1 MLAETEWRDIMV
13 PIREKL
19 ARSKQPFNFEGVAI
33 VLRKPDLIM
42 GFHKWA
48 TAKNVC
54 DFLPVEKQAE
64 LAQNLVDKQHEH
76 EHEHERE
83 SGLWWGEM
91 KARAVGMLLD
101 VKAAQRK
108 VIVRARLVA
117 EDARASLS
125 APTRSMTIG
134 AR

>member
-1 MLAETEWRDIMV
+1 MV

-19 ARSKQPFNFEGVAI
+19 ARSKQPFDFEGVAI

-64 LAQNLVDKQHEH
+64 LAQNLVDKQHE
-76 EHEHERE
+76 RE

-91 KARAVGMLLD
+91 NARAVGMLL
-101 VKAAQRK
+101 AAQRK

-134 AR
+134 ADAGIGCWPGK

>member
-1 MLAETEWRDIMV
+1 MQAETEWRDIMV

-54 DFLPVEKQAE
+54 NFLPVEKQAE
-64 LAQNLVDKQHEH
+64 LAQNLVDKQH

>member
-1 MLAETEWRDIMV
+1 MV

-19 ARSKQPFNFEGVAI
+19 ARSKRPFNFEGVAI

-76 EHEHERE
+76 EHA
-83 SGLWWGEM
+83 SGLWRGEK

-125 APTRSMTIG
+125 APTRARTIG

>member
-1 MLAETEWRDIMV
+1 MQAETEWRDIMV

-64 LAQNLVDKQHEH
+64 LAQNLVDKQHE
-76 EHEHERE
+76 RE

-91 KARAVGMLLD
+91 KARAVGMLL
-101 VKAAQRK
+101 AAQRK